1 MQHIYYLSFLK
12 ISSSKHHVCLIRR
25 KIGRKREADLSTS
38 GGSGSDFFGF
48 GLSQGTLFRVRV
60 HRVCH
65 LEQLSGSGFNDSG
78 FRVERV

>member
-1 MQHIYYLSFLK
+1 MNLEVHAGFILATTYLGV
-12 ISSSKHHVCLIRR
+12 I
-25 KIGRKREADLSTS
+25 TS